1 MRAALAII
9 GLLAGCAAGP
19 SSDELRLDVPDVRDP
34 LLPFVDARPAP
45 PPPPPPPVGPFP
57 RPPPRAI
64 AHFLA
69 SESAAP
75 VVVTLHALVYAGHR
89 RIPARARFLGY
100 RSARHV
106 VLPAAA
112 SAELVAALGRDT
124 SYDENGALCM
134 AEAGLGVRLQR
145 GAETLDLIC
154 NCGYIILT
162 EDWKQADLV
171 SFSESMTT
179 RLDELAD
186 AARLW
191 RR

>member
-9 GLLAGCAAGP
+9 GLLAGCVAGP

-45 PPPPPPPVGPFP
+45 PPPPPPPAGPYP

-69 SESAAP
+69 SESTAP
-75 VVVTLHALVYAGHR
+75 VVITLHALADPGR
-89 RIPARARFLGY
+89 RRVPARARFLGY
-100 RSARHV
+100 RSQRHV
-106 VLPAAA
+106 ILPDAVT
-112 SAELVAALGRDT
+112 AELVAALGRDT

-134 AEAGLGVRLQR
+134 AEVGLGVRLQR
-145 GAETLDLIC
+145 GADQLDLIC

-162 EDWKQADLV
+162 EDWKLADLV
-171 SFSESMTT
+171 SFSASMTT
-179 RLDELAD
+179 RLYDLAD